1 MARAALRGFRHE
13 NYQSSAKDETRLRTL
28 RGDKGRLQIR
38 KTDRRDGDAGGEK
51 SCRRIS
57 AETARTRG
65 MSPAGTGVA
74 VGAGATVG
82 AEITNGESWAG
93 SPEIKQQDV
102 FSAAATRALPA
113 SMSMPSHWIAVR
125 GGVHPIRLD
134 EKNEEAET
142 GTTPSPATVTVNT
155 RMNNRRID
163 IQSTKFS
170 SCNLYL

>member
-1 MARAALRGFRHE
+1 
-13 NYQSSAKDETRLRTL
+13 
-28 RGDKGRLQIR
+28 
-38 KTDRRDGDAGGEK
+38 
-51 SCRRIS
+51 
-57 AETARTRG
+57 
-65 MSPAGTGVA
+65 
-74 VGAGATVG
+74 VGAGATVC
-82 AEITNGESWAG
+82 AETTNGESWAG
-93 SPEIKQQDV
+93 SPEIKQQEV
-102 FSAAATRALPA
+102 FSAALMRAPA
-113 SMSMPSHWIAVR
+113 SPMFIPSQWIAVR